1 MRSTLTP
8 DEKNIASTSVYEN
21 GYIIKTDFFE
31 YDAYGNVVCEKKQ
44 LAENEYSVI
53 RYLYSEKTH
62 FVFPDSTVY
71 ENVYDASGKVRNVT
85 VSAEYDKFGNVLSA
99 TDGEGNITRYTYDK
113 LGRLLTETLADGSVR
128 SNVYIDNKN
137 VVKATDAENTT
148 LIYQYDSLG
157 REIRVTEESTGNVL
171 TEKAY
176 TSDGLVDWEKDALGT
191 LYSYGYSVFRELA
204 SLNVSDSSGTLTE
217 TRYRY
222 DAAYPYGGKLYRMS
236 STEILD
242 GNSVRRNIQLSDF
255 RDLLMYDITISG
267 EKERITSMEYD
278 YAGNAVK
285 MTAPGGAVVNMEHD
299 SLGNKINET
308 SGNITVHYGYDL
320 AGNLLY
326 QTNGE
331 GETTTYEYDG
341 FGNTV
346 KVTVPYV
353 GKATATQ
360 KTYYD
365 NNGNV
370 VKTVSA
376 EGVTVETEY
385 DSWNNPVK
393 ITSGSSVTVY
403 EYDKE
408 GRVIAQSQ
416 LAGDGRKITT
426 SYTYDVFGNVVTSTD
441 NLGQTVYYT
450 YDPAG
455 NLIKTVDRNG
465 TVLYNEYD
473 GLSRVLR
480 SYNTLDKSETKYT
493 YNGFGELVRV
503 DDGGIITEYTYN
515 GFGELILEKSGGI
528 SKEYAYDI
536 DGNRTLFRLLN
547 GGNQEMRTEYAY
559 DELNR
564 LKRVKTPIGEQVY
577 YYDKADRVTGMLND
591 NTGEET
597 VYTYYPS
604 GAVKNI
610 ITKHNGKET
619 DRLYYEYDKD
629 GNRTLELG
637 SNAIKQYTYDE
648 QGRLKKSIT
657 DLNYVTGYEYDDFNN
672 ISVARTLYG
681 GVMTSVY
688 YEYDGNNRLI
698 STTDE
703 YNVTTY
709 EYDNNGNMIRSDG
722 EETADYVFNGAGELT
737 EVWQDNSVYSYEY
750 DHTGLRTSKTVD
762 SVTTSMITDGMY
774 VVAEYVGAN
783 SAYYYRGINLIG
795 YTSAE
800 ETAYYRMNAHGDV
813 VAVVDGFG
821 ETLKTYKYDA
831 FGKQEEDG
839 NEWLKILFGVNVE
852 DSNPF
857 RYCAEYYDEET
868 EFIYLRARY
877 YSPEIQRFIS
887 EDPIKDGI
895 NWYAYCG
902 NNPIVFID
910 YTGLIVTKWDKNNL
924 SEDEIK
930 EIEDCTWVWEY
941 GNSIDDQNLMDF
953 AHNYAEKIRNKY
965 RAENE
970 ISKGDGNTETI
981 FTTDIMAI
989 TANPGKNFPEIKTG
1003 SSTVGAY
1010 ALFGALVLVGELID
1024 ALTLETDDAEL
1035 NQYDYYIAKISK
1047 EEDGVILGP
1056 PLSLIGAVRYALLV
1070 SPKSRVDGIM
1080 AVDDAAAKKLMAVLG
1095 GPARPNLPE
1104 IHGEKGNYYFH
1115 YHPKVKPHLHI
1126 WIELYDDNIS

>member
-1 MRSTLTP
+1 M
-8 DEKNIASTSVYEN
+8 
-21 GYIIKTDFFE
+21 
-31 YDAYGNVVCEKKQ
+31 
-44 LAENEYSVI
+44 
-53 RYLYSEKTH
+53 
-62 FVFPDSTVY
+62 
-71 ENVYDASGKVRNVT
+71 
-85 VSAEYDKFGNVLSA
+85 
-99 TDGEGNITRYTYDK
+99 
-113 LGRLLTETLADGSVR
+113 
-128 SNVYIDNKN
+128 YIDNKN

-176 TSDGLVDWEKDALGT
+176 TPDGLVDWEKDALGT

-285 MTAPGGAVVNMEHD
+285 MTAPGGAVVNMEYD
-299 SLGNKINET
+299 SLGNKISET

-331 GETTTYEYDG
+331 GETISYEYDD

-385 DSWNNPVK
+385 DSRNNPVK
-393 ITSGSSVTVY
+393 ITAGSSVTVY

-408 GRVIAQSQ
+408 GRVRTQSQ
-416 LAGDGRKITT
+416 VAGDGRKITT
-426 SYTYDVFGNVVTSTD
+426 SYTYDVFGNAVTSTD

-465 TVLYNEYD
+465 TELYNEYD

-480 SYNTLDKSETKYT
+480 NYNTLDKSETKYT

-547 GGNQEMRTEYAY
+547 GGNEEMRTEYAY

-577 YYDKADRVTGMLND
+577 YYDKANRVTGMLND

-604 GAVKNI
+604 GAEKNI

-637 SNAIKQYTYDE
+637 SNAIKQYTDDE

-672 ISVARTLYG
+672 ISMARTLYG

-698 STTDE
+698 RTTDE

-722 EETADYVFNGAGELT
+722 EETADYIFNGDGELS
-737 EVWQDNSVYSYEY
+737 EVWKDNSVYSYEY
-750 DHTGLRTSKTVD
+750 DHTGLRTSKTAD
-762 SVTTSMITDGMY
+762 GKTTEMITDGMY
-774 VVAEYVGAN
+774 VVAEYTGIQ
-783 SAYYYRGINLIG
+783 STYYYRGINLIG
-795 YTSAE
+795 YVSDDE
-800 ETAYYRMNAHGDV
+800 ISYYRFNAHGDV

-831 FGKQEEDG
+831 FGGLEEDG
-839 NEWLKILFGVNVE
+839 NEWLKILFGVYVE

-877 YSPEIQRFIS
+877 YSPETQRFIS
-887 EDPIKDGI
+887 EDLIKDGI

-902 NNPIVFID
+902 NNPVMFVD
-910 YTGLIVTKWDKNNL
+910 P
-924 SEDEIK
+924 S
-930 EIEDCTWVWEY
+930 
-941 GNSIDDQNLMDF
+941 
-953 AHNYAEKIRNKY
+953 
-965 RAENE
+965 
-970 ISKGDGNTETI
+970 
-981 FTTDIMAI
+981 
-989 TANPGKNFPEIKTG
+989 G
-1003 SSTVGAY
+1003 S
-1010 ALFGALVLVGELID
+1010 
-1024 ALTLETDDAEL
+1024 
-1035 NQYDYYIAKISK
+1035 
-1047 EEDGVILGP
+1047 
-1056 PLSLIGAVRYALLV
+1056 
-1070 SPKSRVDGIM
+1070 
-1080 AVDDAAAKKLMAVLG
+1080 
-1095 GPARPNLPE
+1095 
-1104 IHGEKGNYYFH
+1104 
-1115 YHPKVKPHLHI
+1115 
-1126 WIELYDDNIS
+1126 